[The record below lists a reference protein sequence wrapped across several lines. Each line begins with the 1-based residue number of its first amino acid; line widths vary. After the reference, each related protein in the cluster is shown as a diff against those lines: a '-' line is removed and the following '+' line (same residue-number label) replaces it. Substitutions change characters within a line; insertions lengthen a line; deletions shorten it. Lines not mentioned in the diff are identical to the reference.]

1 MLLFEECWL
10 KICQNEK
17 KIFKT
22 IHNKEFTY
30 VINNNILIPSRT
42 DRNISKS
49 EIEKAF
55 NMLPLDGPGEIN
67 DVVQGPA
74 YVWAI
79 LNDSRIM

>member
-1 MLLFEECWL
+1 MLFEECWL